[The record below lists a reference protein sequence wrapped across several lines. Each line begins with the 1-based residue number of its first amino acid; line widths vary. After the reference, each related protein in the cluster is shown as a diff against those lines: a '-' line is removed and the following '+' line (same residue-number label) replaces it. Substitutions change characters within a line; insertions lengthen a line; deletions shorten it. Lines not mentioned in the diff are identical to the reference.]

1 MKLLSTLM
9 VSSFV
14 ALGGAA
20 YAAKDPDRVTGK
32 DRAAQAGTDREA
44 RLADRERNPN
54 AATPAIPYPGE
65 GKAATPAVPAKKAT
79 DDTTTSGTADSG
91 TSITGTRS
99 DRTTSGSTSGTTSGK
114 RSGTSATRTTQ

>member
-79 DDTTTSGTADSG
+79 DDTTTT
-91 TSITGTRS
+91 TTTPTTTGT
-99 DRTTSGSTSGTTSGK
+99 GTTSDSK
-114 RSGTSATRTTQ
+114 RATNRTTTK